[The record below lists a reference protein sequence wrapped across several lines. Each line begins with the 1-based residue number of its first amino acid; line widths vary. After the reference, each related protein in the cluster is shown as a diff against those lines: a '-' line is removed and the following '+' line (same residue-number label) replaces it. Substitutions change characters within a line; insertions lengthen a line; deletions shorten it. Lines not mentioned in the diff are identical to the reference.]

1 MFAAEQVKGK
11 AAFLDPQTGNENCG
25 SYFENATKNII
36 VVRIDNL
43 KPNDLMKECAESR
56 AG

>member
-36 VVRIDNL
+36 VVGIDNL